1 MMKSKDLRKEAKDLN
16 KYLGGNYDSVILEV
30 QKQLDLM
37 ADLREKENEVN
48 INLLNALDRI

>member
-1 MMKSKDLRKEAKDLN
+1 MMNSKDLRKEAKDLN